1 MRLVVIGHGM
11 VGARFV
17 EEVIAH
23 DAAGKYAITVLGA
36 EDCEP
41 YNRVLLSDVVAG
53 RTHEEALGLGVPV
66 HDRLVV
72 HRGTS
77 ATLLD
82 REDRA
87 VVTADG
93 RRHRYDQLVLAT
105 GASARVPEIPG
116 LRAQR
121 GDRADLPLGAHPCA
135 RSTTRARSSLPH
147 GTPAAP
153 SSSGPVCSGVEVAA
167 GLAARGCQVTL
178 VHPSP
183 TLMERQLD
191 ATASEVLTTT
201 LSPLGVDTRVG
212 VGATTAIV
220 ATGRV
225 TGLRL
230 SDGSILESDLL
241 VLATGTTPNTQ
252 LAREARLP
260 CDRGILV
267 GSSGATTAD
276 QRVFAIGDCAQPPG
290 GGTGLVAQGWAQART
305 LARHLT
311 GHSAAPDRRPGH
323 RARRG
328 QGQGA
333 GLHVMSLGI
342 AGLRRDNVA
351 SRRTITLSDPAAG
364 RHLEVVVDDGRLVG
378 AIAIGDPRVAADLI
392 AAYTRPT
399 PLPVDPALLL
409 LPAAGVGT
417 VPTPRAGADL
427 PGRGAGLSLQRS
439 DQGRHRAGA
448 PGRCR
453 HARRDRDPHP
463 CRHRL
468 RRVRRRRPRA
478 ARVARCPRPGQRPR
492 AHEEPCGRVRRL

>member
-121 GDRADLPLGAHPCA
+121 GGTAPTSPSARIPCA

-153 SSSGPVCSGVEVAA
+153 SSSGPVCS
-167 GLAARGCQVTL
+167 
-178 VHPSP
+178 
-183 TLMERQLD
+183 
-191 ATASEVLTTT
+191 ASRW
-201 LSPLGVDTRVG
+201 PLGWPHADARSPSCTRPRPSWN
-212 VGATTAIV
+212 ASWT
-220 ATGRV
+220 
-225 TGLRL
+225 
-230 SDGSILESDLL
+230 
-241 VLATGTTPNTQ
+241 
-252 LAREARLP
+252 
-260 CDRGILV
+260 
-267 GSSGATTAD
+267 
-276 QRVFAIGDCAQPPG
+276 
-290 GGTGLVAQGWAQART
+290 
-305 LARHLT
+305 
-311 GHSAAPDRRPGH
+311 RRP
-323 RARRG
+323 AR
-328 QGQGA
+328 
-333 GLHVMSLGI
+333 S
-342 AGLRRDNVA
+342 
-351 SRRTITLSDPAAG
+351 
-364 RHLEVVVDDGRLVG
+364 
-378 AIAIGDPRVAADLI
+378 
-392 AAYTRPT
+392 
-399 PLPVDPALLL
+399 
-409 LPAAGVGT
+409 
-417 VPTPRAGADL
+417 
-427 PGRGAGLSLQRS
+427 
-439 DQGRHRAGA
+439 
-448 PGRCR
+448 
-453 HARRDRDPHP
+453 
-463 CRHRL
+463 
-468 RRVRRRRPRA
+468 
-478 ARVARCPRPGQRPR
+478 
-492 AHEEPCGRVRRL
+492 

>member
-121 GDRADLPLGAHPCA
+121 GDRADLPLGAHPLRSLDDARAIVAAARHA
-135 RSTTRARSSLPH
+135 RSAVVL
-147 GTPAAP
+147 GA
-153 SSSGPVCSGVEVAA
+153 GVLGVEVAV

-191 ATASEVLTTT
+191 AAASEVLTTT

-241 VLATGTTPNTQ
+241 VLATGTTH
-252 LAREARLP
+252 LP
-260 CDRGILV
+260 RTWRSTV
-267 GSSGATTAD
+267 KT
-276 QRVFAIGDCAQPPG
+276 PG
-290 GGTGLVAQGWAQART
+290 W
-305 LARHLT
+305 
-311 GHSAAPDRRPGH
+311 
-323 RARRG
+323 
-328 QGQGA
+328 
-333 GLHVMSLGI
+333 
-342 AGLRRDNVA
+342 
-351 SRRTITLSDPAAG
+351 
-364 RHLEVVVDDGRLVG
+364 
-378 AIAIGDPRVAADLI
+378 
-392 AAYTRPT
+392 
-399 PLPVDPALLL
+399 
-409 LPAAGVGT
+409 
-417 VPTPRAGADL
+417 
-427 PGRGAGLSLQRS
+427 
-439 DQGRHRAGA
+439 
-448 PGRCR
+448 
-453 HARRDRDPHP
+453 
-463 CRHRL
+463 
-468 RRVRRRRPRA
+468 
-478 ARVARCPRPGQRPR
+478 
-492 AHEEPCGRVRRL
+492 

>member
-121 GDRADLPLGAHPCA
+121 GDRADLPLGAHPLRSLDDARAIVAAARHA
-135 RSTTRARSSLPH
+135 RSAVVL
-147 GTPAAP
+147 GA
-153 SSSGPVCSGVEVAA
+153 GVLGVEVAV

-191 ATASEVLTTT
+191 AAASEVLTTT

-267 GSSGATTAD
+267 GPSGATTAD

-311 GHSAAPDRRPGH
+311 GHSAAPTDDRATGH
-323 RARRG
+323 DVVKVK
-328 QGQGA
+328 GA

-427 PGRGAGLSLQRS
+427 PDEALVCRCNGVTKADIALVHRDGAVTPDAIATRTRAGTGCGGCAGDVRELLGWLDARDQDS
-439 DQGRHRAGA
+439 DQGLTKSPA
-448 PGRCR
+448 
-453 HARRDRDPHP
+453 
-463 CRHRL
+463 
-468 RRVRRRRPRA
+468 V
-478 ARVARCPRPGQRPR
+478 V
-492 AHEEPCGRVRRL
+492 